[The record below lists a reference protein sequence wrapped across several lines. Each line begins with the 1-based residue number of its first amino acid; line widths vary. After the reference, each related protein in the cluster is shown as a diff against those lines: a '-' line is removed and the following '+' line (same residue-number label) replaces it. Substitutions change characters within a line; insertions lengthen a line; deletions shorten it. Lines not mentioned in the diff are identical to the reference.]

1 MINNCN
7 KLKDQKKTST
17 ISVETKKDEK
27 DTAGIKKKVNEVKKA
42 NSLLSNNFFE
52 SKNIT

>member
-1 MINNCN
+1 M
-7 KLKDQKKTST
+7 LKDQKKMST

-27 DTAGIKKKVNEVKKA
+27 VTAGIKKKVNAVKKE

-52 SKNIT
+52 SKKIT